1 MQSQTCPEHGCC
13 CDYGRPCCR
22 VAGGNIDHLGERG
35 GCRRIDAQTI
45 IAGRP
50 DAFVGPRLPC
60 GCWSCSTK
68 PVRCGSCIFGSPA
81 FGFLGL

>member
-1 MQSQTCPEHGCC
+1 MQSQTCPECGCC
-13 CDYGRPCCR
+13 CDHGRPCCDAR
-22 VAGGNIDHLGERG
+22 GGNLDHLGERG
-35 GCRRIDAQTI
+35 GCRSIDAQTV

-60 GCWSCSTK
+60 GGWSCGTK
-68 PVRCGSCIFGSPA
+68 PVRCGSCVFGSPS